1 MGYTHPDV
9 SLSTSAALKELENLT
24 NPEIDRVAAIPNIV
38 FTVLEVAKSVAV
50 LEGEVAR
57 LKERNT
63 LLRLQLHNSHL
74 GRTEALLIPAIVP
87 QELRRAM
94 PRTLNDLN
102 VFNGKTVNTLIL
114 KVSTFQVLCISP
126 SVRFSLNV
134 KFTKPAEQC
143 DAALGALGLEINGKA
158 GAYAKRGII
167 AEELGVRLP

>member
-102 VFNGKTVNTLIL
+102 VFN
-114 KVSTFQVLCISP
+114 
-126 SVRFSLNV
+126 
-134 KFTKPAEQC
+134 AEQC